1 MLSLAAPAYTLSRRC
16 SWALTNWTRA
26 PSWTCSADPLPRV
39 CSPDSTTRRTWP
51 GPSSPAQVR
60 QPGSWALGARPPY
73 RPGGG
78 RAEAF
83 SPFPSGCSGGVLV
96 SPAVAGGS
104 SSFSPCGDFPRQPE
118 PRMDSGQDALL
129 SGASFPLSLP
139 GRVWLF
145 SQNPCARPPAA
156 APQPRGVRVP
166 GTTPGWQCSQDSAQ
180 VTLQPWLYALQP
192 RPGRGGGWKWAG
204 VSRALPQGPQDAL
217 HSPERSHDNT

>member
-1 MLSLAAPAYTLSRRC
+1 MQLGPHKLDAGAKLDLFSRPPAPGVFAGFHYPQDL
-16 SWALTNWTRA
+16 
-26 PSWTCSADPLPRV
+26 
-39 CSPDSTTRRTWP
+39 
-51 GPSSPAQVR
+51 
-60 QPGSWALGARPPY
+60 ARPLLSSSGKAAWLVGPGGSATVQAG
-73 RPGGG
+73 GGG